1 MYHSRT
7 TPPFDFGWR
16 VQAPERGPCF
26 FGARKTMRTAV
37 YVDGFNLYYGVL
49 KRTPYK
55 WLDLQR
61 LFESALT
68 RNRVTSIRYFTAR
81 VLATPRN
88 PAVHVRQDTYLR
100 ALHAACP
107 LLTVHYGHYVR
118 REMSMENAA
127 PPPVTVKV
135 WKNEEKGSDVNLA
148 VHLVNDAW
156 ENRFDCA
163 VVVSN
168 DSDLASA
175 MDMAKARGKVV
186 GLMPP
191 VGANRPIS
199 VALRTRASFIKRLPT
214 AALAACQL
222 PSLIPLTTISKP
234 AGW

>member
-1 MYHSRT
+1 M
-7 TPPFDFGWR
+7 
-16 VQAPERGPCF
+16 
-26 FGARKTMRTAV
+26 KTAV
-37 YVDGFNLYYGVL
+37 YVDGFNLYFGVL

-61 LFESALT
+61 LFEWVLT
-68 RNRVTSIRYFTAR
+68 RNRVSAIRYFTAR

-100 ALHAACP
+100 ALQAACP
-107 LLTVHYGHYVR
+107 LLTIHYGHYVR

-127 PPPVTVKV
+127 PPPATVRV

-175 MDMAKARGKVV
+175 LDMAKARGKVI

-191 VGANRPIS
+191 VGADRPIS
-199 VALRTRASFIKRLPT
+199 IALRTRASFIKRLSVT
-214 AALAACQL
+214 ALAACQL
-222 PSLIPLTTISKP
+222 PSPIPRTTIARPTRWS
-234 AGW
+234 

>member
-1 MYHSRT
+1 
-7 TPPFDFGWR
+7 
-16 VQAPERGPCF
+16 
-26 FGARKTMRTAV
+26 MRTAV
-37 YVDGFNLYYGVL
+37 YVDGFNLYFGLL

-61 LFESALT
+61 LFESVLT
-68 RNRVTSIRYFTAR
+68 RNQVTSIRYFTAR

-100 ALHAACP
+100 ALDAACP
-107 LLTVHYGHYVR
+107 NLAVHFGHYVR
-118 REMSMENAA
+118 RELSMENAT
-127 PPPVTVKV
+127 PPPATVRV

-156 ENRFDCA
+156 ENRYDCA

-175 MDMAKARGKVV
+175 MDMAKAQGKVV

-191 VGANRPIS
+191 VGTHRPIS
-199 VALRTRASFIKRLPT
+199 GALRARASFIKRLPST
-214 AALAACQL
+214 ALAECQL
-222 PSLIPLTTISKP
+222 PSPIPGTTIHKP
-234 AGW
+234 GRW